1 MNIAEKIAH
10 PAASTEREQQRHAIS
25 IPAIVAGLAPNPLPL
40 VIRNVSRQ
48 AMYLA
53 FDHFAAAID
62 AQWAM
67 IGTSVTITF
76 KAITDGYLQRV
87 TLKGEIQSR
96 DPDGIDVKLE
106 MPDNTVRTTLRD
118 LIGAIGTTRAA

>member
-1 MNIAEKIAH
+1 
-10 PAASTEREQQRHAIS
+10 
-25 IPAIVAGLAPNPLPL
+25 
-40 VIRNVSRQ
+40 
-48 AMYLA
+48 MYLA
-53 FDHFAAAID
+53 FDHFTAAID
-62 AQWAM
+62 ARWAM

-96 DPDGIDVKLE
+96 DPEGIDVKLE